1 MEKFFAAIRNMFT
14 VPDLRKRIL
23 FTLGLLAVYRFGAHV
38 TAPGVDREQLRRVWA
53 EVGSTLLGVLD
64 LFSGGNFQTISVFAL
79 GVTPYIT
86 ATIITQLMTTVFP
99 QLKRLQEE
107 GEAGRQKINQYN
119 RYLTVILCM
128 FQTFIVARWL
138 QANGVLASSPIVNV
152 PFLNSFLDWHILTII
167 ATLTTGTIFVMWLGE
182 QITDR
187 GIGNGIS
194 LLIFAGIVIGLPSR
208 GVPQVVE
215 RLRSGDTFAV
225 IGVIAML
232 AILVGLIAFV
242 VYVETA
248 RRKVPISYAKRHVGR
263 QLVGGQQTHMPI
275 KLNMGGVIPVIFAS
289 SVLAIPQTI
298 LQFFPN
304 DPNNPTGFMTRVHA
318 FFQNFHGGDPYY
330 ELLFASMIVLFTFF
344 YITIIFNVE
353 EVSDNLRKHG
363 GFIPG
368 IRPGRNTAEFLN
380 TILTRLTT
388 VGAIYLVVVALIP
401 QIMLSGFNVGRLPFI
416 GTRLEEFVTTTPGLG
431 WIPRGM
437 GYQFYFGGTSLLILV
452 GVAMD
457 TVAQIESQLVMRNYE
472 GFFGPGSRLRGR
484 RS

>member
-1 MEKFFAAIRNMFT
+1 MDKFFAAIRNMFS
-14 VPDLRKRIL
+14 VPDLRRRIF
-23 FTLGLLAVYRFGAHV
+23 FTLGLLAVYRLGAHI
-38 TAPGVDREQLRRVWA
+38 TAPGIDRDQLKRVWA

-138 QANGVLASSPIVNV
+138 QANGVGVEGLGFIVTTM
-152 PFLNSFLDWHILTII
+152 L
-167 ATLTTGTIFVMWLGE
+167 TLTTGTIFVMWLGE
-182 QITDR
+182 QITER
-187 GIGNGIS
+187 GVGNGVS
-194 LLIFAGIVIGLPSR
+194 LLIFAGIIIGLPS
-208 GVPQVVE
+208 GLMQVVE
-215 RLRSGDTFAV
+215 RLRSGDAFS
-225 IGVIAML
+225 VIAVFVM
-232 AILVGLIAFV
+232 AAVLVGLIAFV
-242 VYVETA
+242 VFVESA
-248 RRKVPISYAKRHVGR
+248 RRKIPISYAKRHVGR

-289 SVLAIPQTI
+289 SVLAIPQTV
-298 LQFFPN
+298 LQFVQF
-304 DPNNPTGFMTRVHA
+304 DPNVQDWRFQVNT
-318 FFQNFHGGDPYY
+318 FFQGFHGGDPYY
-330 ELLFASMIVLFTFF
+330 ELVFLSLIILFTFF

-388 VGAIYLVVVALIP
+388 VGAIYLALVAFIP
-401 QIMLSGFNVGRLPFI
+401 QLMLSGFNVGRLPFI
-416 GTRLEEFVTTTPGLG
+416 GARVEEFVTTTPGLG
-431 WIPRGM
+431 WIPHGM

-484 RS
+484 RG

>member
-1 MEKFFAAIRNMFT
+1 MDKFFAAIRNMFS
-14 VPDLRKRIL
+14 VPELRRRIF
-23 FTLGLLAVYRFGAHV
+23 FTLGLLAVYRFGAHI
-38 TAPGVDREQLRRVWA
+38 TAPGVDRDQLRRVWT

-107 GEAGRQKINQYN
+107 GEAGRQKLNQYN
-119 RYLTVILCM
+119 RYLTVVLCM

-138 QANGVLASSPIVNV
+138 QSNAVGEEGIG
-152 PFLNSFLDWHILTII
+152 FILTTMI
-167 ATLTTGTIFVMWLGE
+167 TLTTGTIFVMWLGE
-182 QITDR
+182 QITER
-187 GIGNGIS
+187 GVGNGIS
-194 LLIFAGIVIGLPSR
+194 LLIFAGIIIGLPR
-208 GVPQVVE
+208 GVQQVMGK
-215 RLRSGDTFAV
+215 LQSGDTFAV
-225 IGVIAML
+225 IGVIAL
-232 AILVGLIAFV
+232 IAILIGLIAFIV
-242 VYVETA
+242 FVETA

-289 SVLAIPQTI
+289 SVLAIPQTV
-298 LQFFPN
+298 LQFLPF
-304 DPNNPTGFMTRVHA
+304 DPANTAAFSTRVHT
-318 FFQNFHGGDPYY
+318 FFRDFHGGDPYY

-363 GFIPG
+363 GFVPG

-388 VGAIYLVVVALIP
+388 VGAIYLALVALIP
-401 QIMLSGFNVGRLPFI
+401 QIMLSGFNVGRLPFVGGRI
-416 GTRLEEFVTTTPGLG
+416 EEFVTGTPGFG
-431 WIPRGM
+431 WIPHGM

-457 TVAQIESQLVMRNYE
+457 TVAQIEAQLVMRNYE

-484 RS
+484 RT